1 MNDLNKASVLLN
13 SQCDLIYVSV
23 IINVS
28 LVDRLVHST
37 RVVQKVNSPFLVIS
51 RPFGRHDKCNSC
63 AKRSSPSI
71 LINYQM

>member
-13 SQCDLIYVSV
+13 SQCDLIYVSA

-37 RVVQKVNSPFLVIS
+37 RVVQKLTYLF
-51 RPFGRHDKCNSC
+51 
-63 AKRSSPSI
+63 
-71 LINYQM
+71 